1 MVDLKKLT
9 EYKTN
14 FNGSVTDDGL
24 LGEDTVPGGLAS
36 SVISAAPVPVTKAF
50 DWRNPTGGFVSEEF
64 KSTSP
69 SSLSVVGTENPESSD
84 WGFGVDGESL
94 QGYAQL
100 GGLAMQ
106 LLGYSDKKKHMKAQT
121 AGLKQNI
128 AQQATDNAFKASTI
142 ANLGGATKPIKA
154 QTGMA

>member
-1 MVDLKKLT
+1 MTDYYDEASKAAGQTVNSGLGGNLFKQYEAPKVANSILPADW
-9 EYKTN
+9 KT
-14 FNGSVTDDGL
+14 SYQKTDYSPNLDAI
-24 LGEDTVPGGLAS
+24 DT
-36 SVISAAPVPVTKAF
+36 
-50 DWRNPTGGFVSEEF
+50 F
-64 KSTSP
+64 KSKQLTLGGGDTST
-69 SSLSVVGTENPESSD
+69 GF
-84 WGFGVDGESL
+84 GFGVDGESL

-142 ANLGGATKPIKA
+142 ANLGGAPKPIKA